1 MHHIKEIDKVMRYD
15 SDHKSET
22 RRRVLKE
29 AAREIRAKGPG
40 GVAVAGIMARAGL
53 THGGFY
59 AHFESKEALIAAAIE
74 TMFESARNRFDATAA
89 HDDPR
94 AALRSYVDFYLSP
107 THRDARESGC
117 PLPSLSGDLARL
129 DPEARVR
136 FGQGVAGLTG
146 RLADALGR
154 HGIADPGKAGAS
166 MLHEMVG
173 AVALARAVADPA
185 QSDAILAEARA
196 SVVERFSLEDT
207 Q

>member
-1 MHHIKEIDKVMRYD
+1 MRYD

-22 RRRVLKE
+22 RKRVLKE

-74 TMFESARNRFDATAA
+74 TMFESARSRFDMTAA

-107 THRDARESGC
+107 AHRDAREHGC

-129 DPEARVR
+129 DSEARVR

-154 HGIADPGKAGAS
+154 HGVADPEKAGAS
-166 MLHEMVG
+166 MLQEMVG

-185 QSDAILAEARA
+185 QSDAILAGARA
-196 SVVERFSLEDT
+196 SMIERFSLEDV

>member
-1 MHHIKEIDKVMRYD
+1 MRHIKEIDKAMRYD

-59 AHFESKEALIAAAIE
+59 AHFESKDALIAAAIE
-74 TMFESARNRFDATAA
+74 EMFESAGRRFGVTNAEG
-89 HDDPR
+89 DPQV
-94 AALRSYVDFYLSP
+94 ALMTYVNFYLSP
-107 THRDARESGC
+107 EHRDAREYGC
-117 PLPSLSGDLARL
+117 PLPALSGDLARL

-146 RLADALGR
+146 RLAVLLGA
-154 HGIADPGKAGAS
+154 HGAVDPESAAAS
-166 MLHEMVG
+166 MLAEMVG
-173 AVALARAVADPA
+173 AVSLSRAVADPA
-185 QSDAILAEARA
+185 QSDAILTRARR
-196 SVVERFSLEDT
+196 SVIERFGLEKA

>member
-1 MHHIKEIDKVMRYD
+1 MRYD

-22 RRRVLKE
+22 RQRVLKE

-74 TMFESARNRFDATAA
+74 TMFESAARRFDRSAA
-89 HDDPR
+89 HDDPGT
-94 AALRSYVDFYLSP
+94 ALRAYVDFYLSP
-107 THRDARESGC
+107 GHRDSREHGC
-117 PLPSLSGDLARL
+117 PLPALSGDLARL

-136 FGQGVAGLTG
+136 FGKGVAGLTG

-154 HGIADPGKAGAS
+154 LGVADPELAGAS
-166 MLHEMVG
+166 MLAEMVG
-173 AVALARAVADPA
+173 AVTLSRAVADSA
-185 QSDAILAEARA
+185 QSDKILERARA
-196 SVVERFSLEDT
+196 SVIARFRLGDV

>member
-59 AHFESKEALIAAAIE
+59 AHFESKDALIAAAIE
-74 TMFESARNRFDATAA
+74 AMFESAGRRFDLVKT
-89 HDDPR
+89 DGDPR
-94 AALRSYVDFYLSP
+94 ATLIAYVDFYLSP
-107 THRDARESGC
+107 EHRDSREYGC
-117 PLPSLSGDLARL
+117 PLPALSGDLARL
-129 DPEARVR
+129 DPGARVR

-146 RLADALGR
+146 RLAALLGA
-154 HGIADPGKAGAS
+154 HGVAGPESAAAS
-166 MLHEMVG
+166 MLAEMVG
-173 AVALARAVADPA
+173 AVTLSRAVADPA
-185 QSDAILAEARA
+185 QSDAILARARR
-196 SVVERFSLEDT
+196 SVIERFGLEKA